1 MSKVDFNEFSE
12 KFAEVL
18 EIKDDKYLSAQL
30 SDVSEY
36 DSVGKINVRLLIEDL
51 FSFQIDY
58 DVLNEKDT
66 IQSLYDFC
74 SKQ

>member
-36 DSVGKINVRLLIEDL
+36 DSVGKINVSLLIEDL
-51 FSFQIDY
+51 FHFQIDH

-66 IQSLYDFC
+66 LQSLYDFC
-74 SKQ
+74 CKQ